1 MSWPNKKEKKNHCF
15 EASSSLILCKNNEL
29 FLDWT
34 VICDEKWVLYDNRW
48 QPAQWLAQEEA
59 PKHFSKP
66 NLHQKNLMVTV
77 RWSAA
82 RLIHYVFLILI
93 KPLLLRSMLSKSVR
107 CTKNCNACSQHWP
120 TEWSQFSMTTSD
132 RMSLNQHF
140 KSWMNWA
147 TKFYPIHHIHL
158 ISRQPTTTSLST
170 WTTFCRENAST
181 TSRRQKLLSK
191 SLSDPKARIFTLV
204 E

>member
-1 MSWPNKKEKKNHCF
+1 MQQQWTISRSDCDLRWKVDFIQQLVMTSSVLRPKRSSKTLPKARLHEKKKGHGHC
-15 EASSSLILCKNNEL
+15 L
-29 FLDWT
+29 
-34 VICDEKWVLYDNRW
+34 VV
-48 QPAQWLAQEEA
+48 
-59 PKHFSKP
+59 H
-66 NLHQKNLMVTV
+66 
-77 RWSAA
+77 WSTIAFW
-82 RLIHYVFLILI
+82 IPE
-93 KPLLLRSMLSKSVR
+93 KPLHLRRMLRKLMR

-170 WTTFCRENAST
+170 WTTFCRENASA